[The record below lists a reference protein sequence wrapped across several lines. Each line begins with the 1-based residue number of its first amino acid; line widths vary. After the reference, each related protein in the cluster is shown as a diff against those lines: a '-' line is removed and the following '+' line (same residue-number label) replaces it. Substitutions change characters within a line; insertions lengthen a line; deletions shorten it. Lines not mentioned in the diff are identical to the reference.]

1 MTRTPVK
8 ATLFYVLVIG
18 LVMTVLIPLSYLVT
32 ISFSNQIELSDFP
45 KHILPS
51 FREELVVIWDD
62 EEGYYLVSRENTS
75 GTMVDLYASSDF
87 ERISRY
93 FRDYLNVRVDPETLE
108 EDFTPAKTGD
118 DSLELTYRKV
128 IFNNYDKFFSVFP
141 GAGSAL
147 GNSIKA
153 ALYTIAISLVF
164 GGMIGYALAR
174 TAIRGKDAI
183 SLGSLI
189 VRMFPVVSISVPMAV
204 LLIRYG
210 MFDTMLGLAII
221 YSIPN
226 IGLTAWI
233 TRSIFVGVN
242 KELEEASLVFGA
254 TRAQTFRKITI
265 PLVLPAFA
273 ASSMYAFI
281 TAWNDTAVSLLLTD
295 QNETLALLI
304 YKSIGGSSSM
314 HYASSGAI
322 ILILPALAFTFL
334 LKNYIHKI
342 WG

>member
-1 MTRTPVK
+1 MNTSIVK
-8 ATLFYVLVIG
+8 STLFYMFIVGIMLV
-18 LVMTVLIPLSYLVT
+18 VLIPLSYLVT
-32 ISFSNQIELSDFP
+32 ISFSNSVELSEFP
-45 KHILPS
+45 KSMLPS
-51 FREELVVIWDD
+51 FREELIVDWD
-62 EEGYYLVSRENTS
+62 EEEEYYLVSRENAS
-75 GTMVDLYASSDF
+75 GTIVDLYASSNF
-87 ERISRY
+87 ERISDY
-93 FRDYLNVRVDPETLE
+93 FRDYLNLRVDPEELE
-108 EDFTPAKTGD
+108 ADFIETRNDGTVI
-118 DSLELTYRKV
+118 EVVYRKS
-128 IFNNYDKFFSVFP
+128 IFNNFQKFFSVFP
-141 GAGSAL
+141 GADSAL
-147 GNSIKA
+147 INSIKA
-153 ALYTIAISLVF
+153 ALYTIIISMSF
-164 GGMIGYALAR
+164 GGAIGYALAR
-174 TAIRGKDAI
+174 TPIKGKDAI

-221 YSIPN
+221 YAIPN

-233 TRSIFVGVN
+233 TRSIFMSVN

-254 TRAQTFRKITI
+254 TKNQTFRKITL

-295 QNETLALLI
+295 ENETLALLI
-304 YKSIGGSSSM
+304 YKSIGGSSSI
-314 HYASSGAI
+314 HYAASGAI

-334 LKNYIHKI
+334 LKNYINKI

>member
-1 MTRTPVK
+1 MNGNLIK
-8 ATLFYVLVIG
+8 KTLFYVLIVG
-18 LVMTVLIPLSYLVT
+18 LMLSVLVPLSYLVT
-32 ISFSNQIELSDFP
+32 ISFSNLIELSDFP
-45 KHILPS
+45 KHVLPS
-51 FREELVVIWDD
+51 FTEEFIVEWDD
-62 EEGYYLVSRENTS
+62 DEGYYMVRRENTS
-75 GTMVDLYASSDF
+75 GTVVDLYYSSDF

-93 FRDYLNVRVDPETLE
+93 FRDYLNIRVEPETIE
-108 EDFTPAKTGD
+108 GDFIEARDSGDVIEVRYAKHF
-118 DSLELTYRKV
+118 
-128 IFNNYDKFFSVFP
+128 FNNYEKFFSVFP
-141 GAGSAL
+141 GADSAL
-147 GNSIKA
+147 YNSIKA
-153 ALYTIAISLVF
+153 ALYTILISLSF

-174 TAIRGKDAI
+174 TPIRGKEAI

-189 VRMFPVVSISVPMAV
+189 VRMFPVVSVSVPMAV

-210 MFDTMLGLAII
+210 MFDTMLGLAIV

-233 TRSIFVGVN
+233 TRSIFLGVN
-242 KELEEASLVFGA
+242 KEFEEASLVFGA
-254 TRAQTFRKITI
+254 TKAQTFRKITF

-281 TAWNDTAVSLLLTD
+281 TAWNDTAVSLLLTNE
-295 QNETLALLI
+295 NETLALLI

-314 HYASSGAI
+314 HYAASGAV

-334 LKNYIHKI
+334 LKNYINKI